1 MCIRD
6 SHDTG
11 LAPTRL
17 ELEITED
24 VLVTNFEHVSNVLRT
39 IRDLGVSIAVDD
51 FGSGQTSLR
60 YLNDLPI
67 SKLKIDRSFVRH
79 MASDSRAADITR
91 SIVDLGRKLGVDVL
105 AEGVEEDN
113 QLELLRRWD
122 CDQVQGYLFS
132 KPVYADAVD
141 NIISLS
147 NNAEHKKASG
157 E

>member
-1 MCIRD
+1 MLLE
-6 SHDTG
+6 TG
-11 LAPTRL
+11 LAPGRL

-24 VLVTNFEHVSNVLRT
+24 VLVSNFESVADVLQELRN
-39 IRDLGVSIAVDD
+39 IGISISVDD

-60 YLNDLPI
+60 YLHDLPI

-79 MASDSRAADITR
+79 MAADCKAADITR
-91 SIVDLGRKLGVDVL
+91 SIVDLGSKLGVSVL
-105 AEGVEEDN
+105 AEGVEELD

-132 KPVYADAVD
+132 KPVYADAVANLIENAD
-141 NIISLS
+141 NI
-147 NNAEHKKASG
+147 EHKKAVG